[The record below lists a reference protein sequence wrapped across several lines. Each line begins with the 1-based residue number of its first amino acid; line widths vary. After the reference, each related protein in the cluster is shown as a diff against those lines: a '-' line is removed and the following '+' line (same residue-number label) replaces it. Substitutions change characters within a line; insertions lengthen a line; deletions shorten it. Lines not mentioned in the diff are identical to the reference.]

1 VIHGTI
7 PSSDRSETPARLRN
21 RGQGVRILSALS
33 FSLAVY
39 GMVGW
44 IYVAI
49 CGLVASNTLYLP
61 LTHLFPHLR
70 EDTSG
75 VISFMVSFIAFVVY
89 RYIRDN

>member
-1 VIHGTI
+1 MIHGTI
-7 PSSDRSETPARLRN
+7 PSSDQSETPARSRN
-21 RGQGVRILSALS
+21 RSRGVRILTALS
-33 FSLAVY
+33 FALAIY

-70 EDTSG
+70 EDTAG
-75 VISFMVSFIAFVVY
+75 AISFIVSFIAFVVY
-89 RYIRDN
+89 RYIRN